1 MDYSGYNYQQQ
12 PQQHSY
18 GYDPS
23 QIQIQPY
30 DQSYAYQ
37 QYYAYN
43 PQYAYFP
50 NTHQGQFQFQAEPAP
65 LHPPGVNPTVP
76 ESAPDHKLT
85 TYQGLLDQQ
94 YLEAHRDRHELG
106 QVHGQWTGPSQY
118 RGRGGRGGRPFR
130 GAGRGRGHS
139 RGHGVGGGRHIPSH
153 SSGAAISHAAGAP
166 VVTGTASEIEP
177 SSVSV
182 PTQLPKPARVQPPAP
197 RKVCC
202 EICKV
207 ECNTPEI
214 LEQHKNGKKHQK
226 NMRMHEELQRR
237 NALNGQQSGQIPTS
251 QLNLTDEPKQ
261 VQESEKNGCPAEN
274 MGSGVIVNNHNEET
288 QLQNNEGNISEA
300 PAEAPEAKNM
310 DNSAG
315 RGRGLK
321 RKKKGGKGGKYMRTN
336 DGLKAV
342 ESAQT
347 VSFRC
352 ELCDV
357 KCESQIVY
365 QSHVTG
371 KKHLSKLRRAHD
383 PQAASGVGQP
393 QPLSGALLGLQAL
406 YPPDINALSN
416 AINAQVQQGDND
428 PQVLLA
434 QLLMTVL
441 SQAQVTATAQVTGVT
456 SAQMPGPISMAGP
469 SYESQLLQ
477 TQVSEITAHANLE
490 NPSGEAKTELLPVQP
505 LEPKAQQGST
515 VSTQIEG
522 GGSET
527 K

>member
-1 MDYSGYNYQQQ
+1 M
-12 PQQHSY
+12 
-18 GYDPS
+18 
-23 QIQIQPY
+23 
-30 DQSYAYQ
+30 
-37 QYYAYN
+37 
-43 PQYAYFP
+43 
-50 NTHQGQFQFQAEPAP
+50 
-65 LHPPGVNPTVP
+65 
-76 ESAPDHKLT
+76 
-85 TYQGLLDQQ
+85 
-94 YLEAHRDRHELG
+94 
-106 QVHGQWTGPSQY
+106 
-118 RGRGGRGGRPFR
+118 
-130 GAGRGRGHS
+130 
-139 RGHGVGGGRHIPSH
+139 GGGRHIPSH
-153 SSGAAISHAAGAP
+153 SSGAAISHAAGPP
-166 VVTGTASEIEP
+166 VVSGNASAIEP
-177 SSVSV
+177 SSSVSV

-226 NMRMHEELQRR
+226 NMRVHEELQRR

-261 VQESEKNGCPAEN
+261 VQESEKNGCLSEN

-288 QLQNNEGNISEA
+288 QPQNNVGNISEA

-310 DNSAG
+310 DNSG
-315 RGRGLK
+315 TRGRGLK

-336 DGLKAV
+336 DGLKSV

-352 ELCDV
+352 DLCDV

-383 PQAASGVGQP
+383 PQASSGVGQ
-393 QPLSGALLGLQAL
+393 QQALSGALLGLQGL

-441 SQAQVTATAQVTGVT
+441 SQAQATATAQGTGVT
-456 SAQMPGPISMAGP
+456 AAQMPGPLSMAGP
-469 SYESQLLQ
+469 SYEPQLLQ

-490 NPSGEAKTELLPVQP
+490 NPSGETKTELLPVP
-505 LEPKAQQGST
+505 ALEAKAQQGSS

-522 GGSET
+522 GASET
-527 K
+527 KQQV

>member
-12 PQQHSY
+12 SQQHSY

-37 QYYAYN
+37 QYYGYN
-43 PQYAYFP
+43 PQYYFP
-50 NTHQGQFQFQAEPAP
+50 NTHQSQYQFQPEPAP
-65 LHPPGVNPTVP
+65 LHPPGVNPTAP
-76 ESAPDHKLT
+76 EPAPS
-85 TYQGLLDQQ
+85 
-94 YLEAHRDRHELG
+94 
-106 QVHGQWTGPSQY
+106 GPSQY
-118 RGRGGRGGRPFR
+118 RSRGGRGGRPFR
-130 GAGRGRGHS
+130 GAGRGRGHG
-139 RGHGVGGGRHIPSH
+139 RGGGRHIPSH
-153 SSGAAISHAAGAP
+153 SSGAAISHAAGGP
-166 VVTGTASEIEP
+166 VAAGTASMIEP
-177 SSVSV
+177 SSSVSA
-182 PTQLPKPARVQPPAP
+182 PTQLPKPARVQPPLP

-214 LEQHKNGKKHQK
+214 FEQHKNGKKHQK
-226 NMRMHEELQRR
+226 NIRVHEELQRR
-237 NALNGQQSGQIPTS
+237 NALNGQQSGQIPPS
-251 QLNLTDEPKQ
+251 QLNLTDQPKQ
-261 VQESEKNGCPAEN
+261 VQESEKNGCPTQN
-274 MGSGVIVNNHNEET
+274 MGSGVTVNNHKEEET
-288 QLQNNEGNISEA
+288 QLQNNVGNISEV
-300 PAEAPEAKNM
+300 PAEVPEARNM
-310 DNSAG
+310 DNSAA

-336 DGLKAV
+336 DGLKPV
-342 ESAQT
+342 ESSQN

-383 PQAASGVGQP
+383 PQASSGVGQ
-393 QPLSGALLGLQAL
+393 QHALSGALLGLHAL
-406 YPPDINALSN
+406 YPTDINALSD

-441 SQAQVTATAQVTGVT
+441 SQAQVTAAAQV
-456 SAQMPGPISMAGP
+456 PGAMAPQIPASMSMAGP
-469 SYESQLLQ
+469 SCEPQLLQ

-490 NPSGEAKTELLPVQP
+490 NPSVETGETKTELLPVP
-505 LEPKAQQGST
+505 LGSKAQQGSS
-515 VSTQIEG
+515 VSTQIED

-527 K
+527 QQQV